1 MTTVKKASGIAI
13 ASAAA
18 ALLLSG
24 CGSNPAA
31 DKSMTMSSKSEA
43 KVHCSGINSCKGKGA
58 CGTAK
63 HDCAGKN
70 ACKGQGWMKTSQAEC
85 DEKGGEVVS

>member
-1 MTTVKKASGIAI
+1 MSTVRKASGLAI
-13 ASAAA
+13 ASAA

-31 DKSMTMSSKSEA
+31 EKPMSMSKSEA
-43 KVHCSGINSCKGKGA
+43 KVKCSGINSCKGKGA
-58 CGTAK
+58 CGMAK

-70 ACKGQGWMKTSQAEC
+70 ACKGQGWMKTSKAEC
-85 DEKGGEVVS
+85 DAKGGKVMG

>member
-1 MTTVKKASGIAI
+1 MSIHKASGVAI

-24 CGSNPAA
+24 CGNNPPA
-31 DKSMTMSSKSEA
+31 DKAMGMSKSEA
-43 KVHCSGINSCKGKGA
+43 KVKCSGINSCKGKGA

-70 ACKGQGWMKTSQAEC
+70 ACKGQGWMKTSKEEC
-85 DEKGGEVVS
+85 VTKGGKVVG

>member
-24 CGSNPAA
+24 CGSNPPAEKTMAA
-31 DKSMTMSSKSEA
+31 KSEA
-43 KVHCSGINSCKGKGA
+43 KVHCSGINACKGKGA

-70 ACKGQGWMKTSQAEC
+70 ACKGQGWIKTSKEEC
-85 DEKGGEVVS
+85 DTKGGKVVG

>member
-1 MTTVKKASGIAI
+1 MTTIKKASGIAI

-31 DKSMTMSSKSEA
+31 DKSMAMSKSEA

-70 ACKGQGWMKTSQAEC
+70 ACKGQGWIKTSKAEC
-85 DEKGGEVVS
+85 DTKGGKVVS

>member
-1 MTTVKKASGIAI
+1 MTVVKKASGIAI

-24 CGSNPAA
+24 CGSNPY
-31 DKSMTMSSKSEA
+31 DGGKSTAMSKTEA
-43 KVHCSGINSCKGKGA
+43 KVKCSGINSCKGTGA

-70 ACKGQGWMKTSQAEC
+70 ACKGQGWIKASKEDCAK
-85 DEKGGEVVS
+85 KGGMVKG

>member
-1 MTTVKKASGIAI
+1 MTSVKKASGLAI

-31 DKSMTMSSKSEA
+31 EKPMGMMSKSEA
-43 KVHCSGINSCKGKGA
+43 KVKCSGINSCKGKGA

-70 ACKGQGWMKTSQAEC
+70 ACKGQGWMQTSQSEC
-85 DEKGGEVVS
+85 DAKGGKVVS